1 MATLKSRQVL
11 KKNRNRG
18 LYVGKEQP
26 VTGTIVVKDGASIAT
41 TDLIQL
47 VQLGENVRPHRI
59 LLMSTPISGN
69 PVLTN
74 PTFNI
79 GVAPLLT
86 GNFARPNGDTYAPVT
101 TSASV
106 LSAGLVIPA
115 NDEIVD
121 VDIPR
126 PVADSVSK
134 YGPYLVTAT
143 PAGAGAFSVAGGDI
157 ELSLTVVF
165 NGEGS
170 NISVYDEFV
179 NQKVKN
185 A

>member
-1 MATLKSRQVL
+1 MATLNSRLVL
-11 KKNRNRG
+11 KKNRHRG
-18 LYVGKEQP
+18 LYSGKEQS
-26 VTGTIVVKDGASIAT
+26 VTGSIIVSDGDSIAT
-41 TDLIQL
+41 TDLIRL
-47 VQLGENVRPHRI
+47 VPLGENVRPHRI
-59 LLMSTPISGN
+59 LLMSTPVAGT

-79 GVAPLLT
+79 GVAALMT
-86 GNFARPNGDTYAPVT
+86 GNFARPNGDEFTPPT

-115 NDEIVD
+115 NDEIID
-121 VDIPR
+121 IDIPR

-134 YGPYLVTAT
+134 YGPYVVTAT

-157 ELSLTVVF
+157 ELSLTVVY
-165 NGEGS
+165 NGEV
-170 NISVYDEFV
+170 NLASVYDEFM
-179 NQKVKN
+179 NTKVKN

>member
-1 MATLKSRQVL
+1 MATLKSRLVQ
-11 KKNRNRG
+11 KKNRHRG
-18 LYVGKEQP
+18 VYSGKEQS
-26 VTGTIVVKDGASIAT
+26 VTGTIILRSGGSIAT

-47 VQLGENVRPHRI
+47 VPLGENVRPHRI
-59 LLMSTPISGN
+59 LLMSTPIAGN

-79 GVAPLLT
+79 GVAPLMT
-86 GNFARPNGDTYAPVT
+86 SNFARPNGDVFPPAA

-115 NDEIVD
+115 NDMIVD
-121 VDIPR
+121 IDIPR

-157 ELSLTVVF
+157 ELSLTVVY
-165 NGEGS
+165 NGEDTQVS
-170 NISVYDEFV
+170 IYDEFV
-179 NQKVKN
+179 GQKVKN